1 MSFFGLKSFR
11 QSPEMCQIL
20 LQPAENRTTFH
31 TNALA
36 HFTLT
41 LPENDGKLRPI
52 KWGFAQKET
61 AVFMQKAQTV
71 SPRQRENTKYGR
83 ETLDTHYWRS
93 PLERSISIC
102 VN

>member
-1 MSFFGLKSFR
+1 MSFFGLKSFK

-52 KWGFAQKET
+52 KW
-61 AVFMQKAQTV
+61 
-71 SPRQRENTKYGR
+71 
-83 ETLDTHYWRS
+83 
-93 PLERSISIC
+93 
-102 VN
+102 

>member
-41 LPENDGKLRPI
+41 LPENDGKLR
-52 KWGFAQKET
+52 AHQM
-61 AVFMQKAQTV
+61 VFC
-71 SPRQRENTKYGR
+71 TKRDPDFYAKDTTLVTQLL
-83 ETLDTHYWRS
+83 TLDTGRVS
-93 PLERSISIC
+93 NSNPNEKKRSIEP
-102 VN
+102 